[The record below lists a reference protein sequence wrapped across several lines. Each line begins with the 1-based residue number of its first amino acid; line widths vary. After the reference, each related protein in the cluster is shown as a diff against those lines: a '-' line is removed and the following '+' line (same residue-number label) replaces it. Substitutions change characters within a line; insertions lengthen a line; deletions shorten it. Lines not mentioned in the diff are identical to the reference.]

1 MLARKARR
9 ALRGLPRI
17 YGWSPFSGGLRTAV
31 VKNSR
36 ILRFTAV
43 YVSSH
48 AACTP
53 REIAHT
59 ALSFNAK
66 QVLAPLLCYL
76 YVIAFGIG
84 NGTFVVAVACGAG
97 IAQNCDAGSLESCSH
112 IVNILPAAHRD

>member
-1 MLARKARR
+1 MVLFRKYTAFFSDLC
-9 ALRGLPRI
+9 LRGRRGTHTPWLASQFEMGRL
-17 YGWSPFSGGLRTAV
+17 FRGLAHPGC
-31 VKNSR
+31 K
-36 ILRFTAV
+36 
-43 YVSSH
+43 
-48 AACTP
+48 
-53 REIAHT
+53 EIAHT

-84 NGTFVVAVACGAG
+84 NGTFIVAVACGAG

>member
-1 MLARKARR
+1 MLDLDCLC
-9 ALRGLPRI
+9 LRGRRGAHTSWLASHLCMEPIFR
-17 YGWSPFSGGLRTAV
+17 GLTHRGC
-31 VKNSR
+31 K
-36 ILRFTAV
+36 
-43 YVSSH
+43 
-48 AACTP
+48 
-53 REIAHT
+53 EIAHT

-97 IAQNCDAGSLESCSH
+97 IAQNCDAGSLESRSH